1 MRQKLGFAV
10 VAVVVAV
17 SLLSCVSTDRSHAV
31 PDDVRSLAGVWTG
44 WILGPSGTPEQA
56 ELTINPDGTYVS
68 RMQGFSTTGVVRV
81 TEQKMIAGSLT
92 AAGGAA
98 AVRRGARMTLGER
111 AGTLVLSGYGGQSAG
126 GPFWFEVT
134 KQK

>member
-1 MRQKLGFAV
+1 MRRRLGVAV

-17 SLLSCVSTDRSHAV
+17 SLLGCVTTGRPHAV
-31 PDDVRSLAGVWTG
+31 PEDIESLAGVWNG
-44 WILGPSGTPEQA
+44 WILGPSGKPEQA

-81 TEQKMIAGSLT
+81 VEQKMIAGSVMP
-92 AAGGAA
+92 AGGAA
-98 AVRRGARMTLGER
+98 ATRRGARMTLGER

>member
-1 MRQKLGFAV
+1 M
-10 VAVVVAV
+10 
-17 SLLSCVSTDRSHAV
+17 
-31 PDDVRSLAGVWTG
+31 WNG
-44 WILGPSGTPEQA
+44 WIVGPSGKPEQA

-81 TEQKMIAGSLT
+81 AEQKMIAGSLQ

-98 AVRRGARMTLGER
+98 AARRGARMTLDER

-126 GPFWFEVT
+126 GPFWFELT
-134 KQK
+134 KQR